1 MNEFIYHNP
10 VKMFCGEHQLS
21 EVIKEIKQYGN
32 HILLILGGESFI
44 KNGNYHPF
52 IDALEQAGMKHDE
65 LREIRVPSL
74 NVVRK
79 GIALCREKNIDC
91 VLGIGGGCCM
101 DIAKTIAFGVK
112 QSRDIWEY
120 LTYQTEPDTMEHLPV
135 GTIPTFPSSGSDM
148 NGSTQITNDETSE
161 QAGLSGVYPSFTW
174 LNPAYISKLP
184 VELLVQG
191 QITSFVQ
198 VSIAYLGLERSGVAE
213 TMSLALMNSIRANLR
228 KLVKKPE
235 NQEVRAEL
243 MVTSALNVSGL
254 TGLGKS
260 GDWSLYPLEGI
271 AQNYYG
277 VGYKQAITVL
287 FPYWLK
293 QCYGGQQ
300 VFKDYFAQ
308 VFGVDCTEKSDKDI
322 LTDGLNAIFAFY
334 REFGFPTCFSE
345 IKERRKDLNE
355 LRAAIVLVGEQPSI
369 YTTFTTEKI
378 EKMLLE
384 SISGYDVKGGVQN

>member
-1 MNEFIYHNP
+1 M
-10 VKMFCGEHQLS
+10 
-21 EVIKEIKQYGN
+21 
-32 HILLILGGESFI
+32 
-44 KNGNYHPF
+44 
-52 IDALEQAGMKHDE
+52 DE
-65 LREIRVPSL
+65 LRGNRVPSL

-79 GIALCREKNIDC
+79 GITLCREKQIGC

-112 QSRDIWEY
+112 QNRDIWEY
-120 LTYQTEPDTMEHLPV
+120 LTYQAEPDTMEHLPV

-161 QAGLSGVYPSFTW
+161 QAGLSGVYPNFTW
-174 LNPAYISKLP
+174 LNPTYIAKLP
-184 VELLVQG
+184 VELLIQG

-213 TMSLALMNSIRANLR
+213 TMALALMNSIRTNLR
-228 KLVKKPE
+228 KLVKEPE
-235 NQEVRAEL
+235 NQTVRAEL
-243 MVTSALNVSGL
+243 MITSALNVSGL
-254 TGLGKS
+254 TSLGKN

-271 AQNYYG
+271 IQNYYG

-308 VFGVDCTEKSDKDI
+308 MFGVDCNGKSDSEV
-322 LTDGLNAIFAFY
+322 LADGLNAIFAFY
-334 REFGFPTCFSE
+334 REFRFPTCFSE
-345 IKERRKDLNE
+345 IKDCAKNIDALHS
-355 LRAAIVLVGEQPSI
+355 AIALVGEQPSI
-369 YTTFTTEKI
+369 YTTFTTEKT

-384 SISGYDVKGGVQN
+384 SITGLK